1 MSKVALA
8 HLSLSCLVIIN
19 LIPFGNVGGCV
30 PTSSTSEGRHQRRS
44 HQLVQG
50 RIYQFLTLDDVARR
64 RGKPSESFAIT
75 KGVYVTDREPVYGRI
90 DVPYETSGGGFVL
103 TLGAHWKRYGGGK
116 FNSPVWMYIRKNDL
130 PSTSNWDKKSV
141 SFVTRGYARI
151 QVDTPTPGV
160 YYVMIRTAASPTAPD
175 NDDSEGSEEDLTVV
189 ASILPRDHPEAGN
202 PSWRLPSTRRLPRGD
217 YYKTSGKV
225 LRLDAQDSQSE
236 DGRSTVSVP

>member
-8 HLSLSCLVIIN
+8 HLSLTCLVIIN

-30 PTSSTSEGRHQRRS
+30 PTSSTAGRQQRS

-64 RGKPSESFAIT
+64 RGRPSESFAIT

-103 TLGAHWKRYGGGK
+103 TLGAHWKRYGGEK

-130 PSTSNWDKKSV
+130 PSTSNWDRKSV

-160 YYVMIRTAASPTAPD
+160 YYVMIRTASPSAT
-175 NDDSEGSEEDLTVV
+175 DDDDDREGSEEDLTVV
-189 ASILPRDHPEAGN
+189 TSILPRDHPEAGN

-225 LRLDAQDSQSE
+225 LRLDLQDSHS
-236 DGRSTVSVP
+236 DHDDRSTVSVP